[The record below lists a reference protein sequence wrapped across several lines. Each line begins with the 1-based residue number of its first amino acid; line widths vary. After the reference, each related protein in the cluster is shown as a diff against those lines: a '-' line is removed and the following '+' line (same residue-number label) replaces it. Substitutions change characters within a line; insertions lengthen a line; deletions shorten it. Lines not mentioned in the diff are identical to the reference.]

1 MHIGKGGGNPDEG
14 ESIEIIEIPVEESL
28 KFAMDRKNDRPVGML
43 FALMWFFNV
52 KHQTR
57 NLVT

>member
-1 MHIGKGGGNPDEG
+1 MRVGKGGGNPDEG
-14 ESIEIIEIPVEESL
+14 ELIEIIEIPVEESL
-28 KFAMDRKNDRPVGML
+28 KFVMDTKNDKPVGML

-57 NLVT
+57 HLIT